1 MIRGVFSAYFLGEY
15 QNNGKK
21 LLTMFSLLVI
31 ITIKKDA
38 RLGRK
43 QTDKKCDFPVGGV
56 LFGAEQTEFF

>member
-1 MIRGVFSAYFLGEY
+1 M
-15 QNNGKK
+15 
-21 LLTMFSLLVI
+21 LTMFSLLVI